1 MGRTFEQFRA
11 GEVFLTPRRTITEA
25 DIGAFAGLT
34 GDYNPLHT
42 DEIYASATA
51 FGGRVAHGPM
61 LIGIAFGLMS
71 RLDLL
76 DGTALGLLGLDWTF
90 KQPVRPSDA
99 VLARVEVL
107 DVVPGKSGDR
117 GVVSLKIALLNQSD
131 DLVQQGHAK
140 VLVRGAGS
148 ATQIREVQI

>member
-1 MGRTFEQFRA
+1 MGRTYEQFRT

-71 RLDLL
+71 RLGLL

-90 KQPVRPSDA
+90 KQPVRPSDT
-99 VLARVEVL
+99 VLVRVEVL
-107 DVVPGKSGDR
+107 DVVAGKSGDR
-117 GVVSLKIALLNQSD
+117 GVVTLKLAILNQSD

-140 VLVRGAGS
+140 VLVRGAGH
-148 ATQIREVQI
+148 ATCSREGQI